1 MFEMKP
7 LRIQIEKFPAAID
20 KVGSSARFQTI
31 CMMLVQV

>member
-20 KVGSSARFQTI
+20 KVGAYFILKTI
-31 CMMLVQV
+31 CMMLIQV